1 MERADQRITARYSNI
16 PDHSDLRGF
25 TYRAPL
31 NYQWTDDHEGP
42 GFSRHMEGDDASRS
56 TSNRL
61 WESVRSFSG
70 RGPKG
75 YRRPDERIREDVCES
90 LMKHPGIDA
99 SEFEVT
105 VKDGIVTLQGS
116 VPDRWMKRA
125 SEWVVDGVSGVRDIR
140 NELNIP

>member
-1 MERADQRITARYSNI
+1 
-16 PDHSDLRGF
+16 
-25 TYRAPL
+25 
-31 NYQWTDDHEGP
+31 
-42 GFSRHMEGDDASRS
+42 MEGDEAAMPASD
-56 TSNRL
+56 RL
-61 WESVRSFSG
+61 WRTVHSFSG

-75 YRRPDERIREDVCES
+75 YRRSDERIREEVCES

-105 VKDGIVTLQGS
+105 VKDGVVTLVGT

-140 NELNIP
+140 NELNIL